1 MKITL
6 IAGARPN
13 FMKIAPIIRAIQLTK
28 GGGKILSYRL
38 VHTGQHYDDKLSKV
52 FFDEL
57 QIPAPDVNLG
67 AGSGTQA
74 EQTGKIM
81 VAFEKDLLAN
91 PTDLVVVVGDVNSTM
106 ACTIVAKK
114 LNTKVAHVEGGIR
127 SWDMTMPEEINRMA
141 TDALADYFF
150 TTSRVANEN
159 LRKSGITDD
168 RIFFVGNTMI
178 DSLLTNLTKIRKPAV
193 WDQAQLKQNDFYV
206 LTLHRPS
213 NVDQPEKFAS
223 MIGAIDSCAGRPV
236 VFPVHPRTRKN
247 FNELALK
254 PGFIFPTDPLSYLE
268 FIYLIKNA
276 RAVITDSGGVQ
287 EETTVLGIPCLT
299 LRNNTERPETVSTGT
314 NEMIGEDMGA
324 LKLALDKLNKGIWK
338 KGEIPELWD
347 GKTAQRIVDVLLTY
361 KLKTINHKLKTTL
374 PFPG

>member
-13 FMKIAPIIRAIQLTK
+13 FMKIAPIIK
-28 GGGKILSYRL
+28 EILSTNTEHSSISYRL

-52 FFDEL
+52 FFEEL
-57 QIPAPDVNLG
+57 EIPEPDVNLG
-67 AGSGTQA
+67 AGSGSQA
-74 EQTGKIM
+74 EQTARIM
-81 VAFEKDLLAN
+81 VEFERDLIKN

-150 TTSRVANEN
+150 TTSRVANDN
-159 LRKSGITDD
+159 LKNTGVSED

-178 DSLLTNLTKIRKPAV
+178 DSLLTNLVKIKRPEV
-193 WDQAQLKQNDFYV
+193 WEKQGLKNENYLV

-213 NVDQPEKFAS
+213 NVDDLKKFENLVN
-223 MIGAIDSCAGRPV
+223 AIDESAGMPV
-236 VFPVHPRTRKN
+236 VFPVHPRTKKN
-247 FNELALK
+247 YDQLSIK
-254 PGFIFPTDPLSYLE
+254 PRLVVPTDPLSYLE

-276 RAVITDSGGVQ
+276 KGVITDSGGVQ

-299 LRNNTERPETVSTGT
+299 LRNNTERPETVTIGT
-314 NEMIGEDMGA
+314 NEMIGEDIEVLKNA
-324 LKLALDKLNKGIWK
+324 LSNLKAGKWK
-338 KGEIPELWD
+338 TGEIPELWD
-347 GKTAQRIVDVLLTY
+347 GRAAERIVSI
-361 KLKTINHKLKTTL
+361 LKDMN
-374 PFPG
+374 

>member
-13 FMKIAPIIRAIQLTK
+13 FMKIGPIIRAINHADKDGTS
-28 GGGKILSYRL
+28 ISYRL
-38 VHTGQHYDDKLSKV
+38 VHTGQHYDNKLSKV
-52 FFDEL
+52 FFEEL
-57 QIPAPDVNLG
+57 EIPEPDVNLG

-74 EQTGKIM
+74 EQTAKIM
-81 VAFEKDLLAN
+81 VEFEKDLLAN

-127 SWDMTMPEEINRMA
+127 SWDLSMPEEINRMA
-141 TDALADYFF
+141 TDALADFFF
-150 TTSRVANEN
+150 TTSKVANDN
-159 LRKSGITDD
+159 LKTTGVSED

-178 DSLLTNLTKIRKPAV
+178 DSLLTNLTKIRKPSL
-193 WDQAQLKQNDFYV
+193 WDENRLEEKKYLV

-213 NVDQPEKFAS
+213 NVDDFHNFQKL
-223 MIGAIDSCAGRPV
+223 IYTIDDSAGMPII
-236 VFPVHPRTRKN
+236 FPVHPRTLKN
-247 FNELALK
+247 YNQMNTK
-254 PGFIFPTDPLSYLE
+254 PKFVIPTDPLSYLE

-276 RAVITDSGGVQ
+276 KGVITDSGGVQ

-299 LRNNTERPETVSTGT
+299 LRNNTERPETVMVGT
-314 NEMIGEDMGA
+314 NELIGEDI
-324 LKLALDKLNKGIWK
+324 DKLKTALVRLKKNVWK

-347 GKTAQRIVDVLLTY
+347 GRTAERIVNVLKDL
-361 KLKTINHKLKTTL
+361 N
-374 PFPG
+374 

>member
-13 FMKIAPIIRAIQLTK
+13 FMKISPIIKAIRLAK
-28 GGGKILSYRL
+28 KENSNISYRL

-52 FFDEL
+52 FFEEL
-57 QIPAPDVNLG
+57 EIPEPDVNLG

-74 EQTGKIM
+74 EQTAKIM
-81 VAFEKDLLAN
+81 VEFERDLIKN

-150 TTSRVANEN
+150 TTSKVANDN
-159 LRKSGITDD
+159 LKNTGVSED

-178 DSLLTNLTKIRKPAV
+178 DSLLTNLTKIRKPNL
-193 WDQAQLKQNDFYV
+193 WNENGLEEKKYLV

-213 NVDQPEKFAS
+213 NVDDFQNFRKL
-223 MIGAIDSCAGRPV
+223 IKTIDESAGMPI
-236 VFPVHPRTRKN
+236 VFPVHPRT
-247 FNELALK
+247 LK
-254 PGFIFPTDPLSYLE
+254 TYNQLDTKPKFVIPTDPLSYLE

-276 RAVITDSGGVQ
+276 KGVITDSGGVQ
-287 EETTVLGIPCLT
+287 EETTVLGVPCLT
-299 LRNNTERPETVSTGT
+299 LRNNTERPETVTMGT
-314 NEMIGEDMGA
+314 NEMIGDDIEVLKKA
-324 LKLALDKLNKGIWK
+324 LANLKNGKWK
-338 KGEIPELWD
+338 TGEIPELWD
-347 GKTAQRIVDVLLTY
+347 GRAAERIVNI
-361 KLKTINHKLKTTL
+361 LKDMN
-374 PFPG
+374 